1 MSKGP
6 AAGHIDNVMQ
16 ENRKFPPPAEFA
28 KRARIGS
35 LEEYQRLYAR
45 ARDHRDEFWREQ
57 AYAELH
63 WFRPFDTVVR
73 GRPDQSLLQLPR
85 RSLDEGAGRTDRADL
100 GGRTG

>member
-6 AAGHIDNVMQ
+6 AAGHIDAGHNDAAGHIDNVMR

-57 AYAELH
+57 AYAE
-63 WFRPFDTVVR
+63 
-73 GRPDQSLLQLPR
+73 
-85 RSLDEGAGRTDRADL
+85 
-100 GGRTG
+100 